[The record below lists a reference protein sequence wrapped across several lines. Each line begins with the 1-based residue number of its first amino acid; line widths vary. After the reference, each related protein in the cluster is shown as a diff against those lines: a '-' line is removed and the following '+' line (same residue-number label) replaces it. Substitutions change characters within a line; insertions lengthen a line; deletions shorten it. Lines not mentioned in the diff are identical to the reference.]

1 MALLTEAEQRR
12 ISEAIAEA
20 ERHTNAELVTVL
32 AAQSDEYR
40 YIPVIWALVAALLI
54 PSVLYVLAVPVEWII
69 VGQLGTF
76 VVLAPLLQINAIRTQ
91 LIPKGVREWRA
102 SNMAR
107 RQFLERNLHHTDGDT
122 GVLIFV
128 SEAEHYV
135 EILADR
141 GISAQVDDGRWA
153 EIVAAFVD
161 DVRAHRVEAGFVRA
175 IEACGKILA
184 GVVPKTPDNHNELD
198 DRLIVIGYD

>member
-1 MALLTEAEQRR
+1 MLLKLAWRNIGRGWRR
-12 ISEAIAEA
+12 SAVVLSAIAIGLSACLLVIAWMQGMMFQMA
-20 ERHTNAELVTVL
+20 E
-32 AAQSDEYR
+32 
-40 YIPVIWALVAALLI
+40 
-54 PSVLYVLAVPVEWII
+54 
-69 VGQLGTF
+69 
-76 VVLAPLLQINAIRTQ
+76 NAIRTQ

-153 EIVAAFVD
+153 EIIAASLLTF
-161 DVRAHRVEAGFVRA
+161 G
-175 IEACGKILA
+175 LN
-184 GVVPKTPDNHNELD
+184 P
-198 DRLIVIGYD
+198 